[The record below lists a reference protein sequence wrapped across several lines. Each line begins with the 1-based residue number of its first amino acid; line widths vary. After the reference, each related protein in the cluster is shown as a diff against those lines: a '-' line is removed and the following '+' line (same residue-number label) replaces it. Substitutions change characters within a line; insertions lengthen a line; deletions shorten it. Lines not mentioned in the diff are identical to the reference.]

1 MGEQPAGD
9 VQRAEL
15 FSVPM
20 WTAAVEPKTAWI
32 NDLVTDIDALLDT
45 GDLDFS
51 ESAGNQTLPNL
62 QERQEPHWGEFFKF
76 VGSAFEEIARTAPQL
91 RWPHHGLRSW
101 GLRVDQASS
110 AKDLRQGP
118 GRTLLTHNHAPAL
131 LTSVFTCELPD
142 LPAAQELSTVFY
154 NPVAHAVCPWQERVA
169 LVSPKVGVLTVF
181 PGWIEHAAPLVV
193 PLASGQRRVIIST
206 DYFPEVLPVP

>member
-62 QERQEPHWGEFFKF
+62 QAVSYTHLTLPT
-76 VGSAFEEIARTAPQL
+76 S
-91 RWPHHGLRSW
+91 
-101 GLRVDQASS
+101 
-110 AKDLRQGP
+110 DL
-118 GRTLLTHNHAPAL
+118 
-131 LTSVFTCELPD
+131 V
-142 LPAAQELSTVFY
+142 
-154 NPVAHAVCPWQERVA
+154 
-169 LVSPKVGVLTVF
+169 
-181 PGWIEHAAPLVV
+181 
-193 PLASGQRRVIIST
+193 
-206 DYFPEVLPVP
+206 